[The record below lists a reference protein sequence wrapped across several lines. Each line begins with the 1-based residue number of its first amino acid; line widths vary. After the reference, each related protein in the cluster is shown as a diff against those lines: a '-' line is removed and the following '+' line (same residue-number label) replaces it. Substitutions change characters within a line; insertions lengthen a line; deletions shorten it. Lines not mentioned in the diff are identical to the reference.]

1 MLKTA
6 SILNHL
12 RSLVERPFKDRSSIL
27 DRRWTIDDSIAIFKY
42 FVYWDVLF
50 LTKWLVFKKMYD
62 VLSKF
67 MYRLV
72 FVFLSD
78 ERKCKMLNCFSIHS
92 LVFTDEILYKTFVLR
107 SIGWRIESL
116 RRVQGLALTLSA
128 VTLQSPNFNHTVP
141 RNVFRPNALTQVQ
154 VCKFVVA
161 RERFICR
168 SILMARKE
176 CKFKLD

>member
-6 SILNHL
+6 SILNQL
-12 RSLVERPFKDRSSIL
+12 SSLAERLVRTDPPFINIL
-27 DRRWTIDDSIAIFKY
+27 DSIAIFKY

-62 VLSKF
+62 LLSQF
-67 MYRLV
+67 MCRLF
-72 FVFLSD
+72 FVFLSG
-78 ERKCKMLNCFSIHS
+78 ERNCKMRNCLSIYS
-92 LVFTDEILYKTFVLR
+92 LVFTYEILYKTFVLR

-116 RRVQGLALTLSA
+116 RRVQGLALSLSLL
-128 VTLQSPNFNHTVP
+128 TLQSPNFNHPVP

-161 RERFICR
+161 HEGFICR
-168 SILMARKE
+168 SILMARKG